1 MLVLLLRVCP
11 SPGATTGTPRR
22 ARGLFT
28 LLAIEKTVEGRDN
41 HYFIDCRIYPKLF
54 WGFFHMYFIILI
66 SPPSV
71 VHLQTRC
78 PGGDRGQPAA
88 GHRRPADGDQQPDE
102 CRHHRRPPVLRL
114 RPGGTN
120 RPFVCLTDSFLRFSQ
135 IKFKNIFSNIS
146 DIYRHLRNNRE
157 SIRKKCSKKKCE
169 RLVDNVNN
177 LKTSVNFI
185 KDANITI
192 LEEMVDLLKNS
203 STAGYE
209 DLHRIN

>member
-1 MLVLLLRVCP
+1 MKKYKVHMNFDVDYMTQEEP
-11 SPGATTGTPRR
+11 
-22 ARGLFT
+22 
-28 LLAIEKTVEGRDN
+28 
-41 HYFIDCRIYPKLF
+41 CRCTA
-54 WGFFHMYFIILI
+54 
-66 SPPSV
+66 S
-71 VHLQTRC
+71 
-78 PGGDRGQPAA
+78 
-88 GHRRPADGDQQPDE
+88 E
-102 CRHHRRPPVLRL
+102 
-114 RPGGTN
+114 
-120 RPFVCLTDSFLRFSQ
+120 
-135 IKFKNIFSNIS
+135 KNIFSNIS

-209 DLHRIN
+209 DLHRIKS